1 MSCGAIIVLNGTSSS
16 GKTSI
21 VKALREIRDRPAF
34 YVGVDHFNAMR
45 PGWSR
50 GDEAVPEGL
59 AMNSALHHAVA
70 VLAKSGWDVIL
81 EHVRVNPVYLKDC
94 VNRLVDFQV
103 LFVGVRC
110 PVEVLERRERERGDR
125 KIGIARE
132 QCDRV
137 GPLTAFRRLKGFVM
151 N

>member
-1 MSCGAIIVLNGTSSS
+1 
-16 GKTSI
+16 
-21 VKALREIRDRPAF
+21 
-34 YVGVDHFNAMR
+34 MR

-59 AMNSALHHAVA
+59 AMNFALHHSVA

-81 EHVRVNPVYLKDC
+81 EHVLVNPVYLKDC
-94 VNRLVDFQV
+94 VDRLVDYPV

-132 QCDRV
+132 QTDRIHAHGIYDIEV
-137 GPLTAFRRLKGFVM
+137 DTSLRDPTQCALQIQQHLADGRPLTAFRRLKGFLM
-151 N
+151 D